1 MEVATGHAGLIKPST
16 RAPFNWPFFNRD
28 SAAVDGNRENSKIVD
43 SPRFQVGTGSVWL
56 CMYLCVNLSVRTALN
71 LKATTGSAGV
81 MIFDNLVVD
90 NKRWHLSD
98 LMLIGSSDS
107 LRGQFGSSAVNRL
120 LDYTTLK
127 SVELIGLPIY

>member
-1 MEVATGHAGLIKPST
+1 
-16 RAPFNWPFFNRD
+16 
-28 SAAVDGNRENSKIVD
+28 
-43 SPRFQVGTGSVWL
+43 
-56 CMYLCVNLSVRTALN
+56 
-71 LKATTGSAGV
+71 

-90 NKRWHLSD
+90 NKRWHLSN